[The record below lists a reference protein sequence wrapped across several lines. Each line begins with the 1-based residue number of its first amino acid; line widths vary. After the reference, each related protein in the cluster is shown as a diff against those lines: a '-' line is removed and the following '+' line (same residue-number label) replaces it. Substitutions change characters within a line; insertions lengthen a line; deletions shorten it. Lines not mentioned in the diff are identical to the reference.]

1 MTTQQL
7 ENILSNSINHYY
19 PQLKLNNIS
28 VKHKKFMNTD
38 SLFITL
44 YTNLNSNHN
53 INLINI
59 INNIDNNII
68 PIILQKGGEH
78 YNIFK
83 SNEYNIYRTF
93 LTIKDINNNKLNLI

>member
-28 VKHKKFMNTD
+28 VKHKKFMNSD

-44 YTNLNSNHN
+44 YTNLNNNHN
-53 INLINI
+53 INLNDILYNI
-59 INNIDNNII
+59 EFII
-68 PIILQKGGEH
+68 LPIILQKGGEH

-83 SNEYNIYRTF
+83 SNQYDVYRTF
-93 LTIKDINNNKLNLI
+93 LTIKDINNNKLNPI